1 MYSSDKILVRGKNIV
16 EMMVCFVL
24 AVAVNCSSSVVPS
37 LNMTYEKFSN
47 KAVSSNWAMMAKGD
61 RIVAVG
67 REFLGTPYVAWTLEN
82 HPEKCSVFLEGLDCV
97 TFLES
102 SWAIAKCSPKISA
115 DRVVAE
121 VTRTRYRGGR
131 VDGYFSRY
139 HYTSDWLMGN
149 QKTGRLKVVSEE
161 FTGVIDWNPTTNYM
175 SRNPEKYK
183 ASNYVEDFVKGCRA
197 MESSLSS
204 IRFKRI
210 PKEKWQ
216 SVLSEMRSGDF
227 IALCTTIDGLDF
239 SHVGIYAGNGKFLH
253 ASSTNK
259 QVIEQDLLEWGRSV
273 RTCNGMV
280 VSRSL

>member
-1 MYSSDKILVRGKNIV
+1 
-16 EMMVCFVL
+16 MMMCFVL
-24 AVAVNCSSSVVPS
+24 AVAVNGTSGVESSS
-37 LNMTYEKFSN
+37 NMTYAKFSN
-47 KAVSSNWAMMAKGD
+47 EAVSSNWAAMTKGE
-61 RIVAVG
+61 RIVSVG
-67 REFLGTPYVAWTLEN
+67 RKFLGTPYVAWTLES
-82 HPEKCSVFLEGLDCV
+82 HPEKCSVFLDGLDCV

-102 SWAIAKCSPKISA
+102 SWAIAKCSPEISA
-115 DRVVAE
+115 NSVVAE
-121 VTRTRYRGGR
+121 VGKTRYRGGR
-131 VDGYFSRY
+131 ADGYFSRY

-149 QKTGRLKVVSEE
+149 QKAGRLKIVSEE
-161 FTGVIDWNPTTNYM
+161 FTGGIDWNPTTNYM

-183 ASNYVEDFVKGCRA
+183 ASSYVEDFVKGCQA
-197 MESSLSS
+197 MENSLSS

-216 SVLSEMRSGDF
+216 SVLSEMRPGDF

-239 SHVGIYAGNGKFLH
+239 SHVGIYTGNGKFLH

-280 VSRSL
+280 ISRTL